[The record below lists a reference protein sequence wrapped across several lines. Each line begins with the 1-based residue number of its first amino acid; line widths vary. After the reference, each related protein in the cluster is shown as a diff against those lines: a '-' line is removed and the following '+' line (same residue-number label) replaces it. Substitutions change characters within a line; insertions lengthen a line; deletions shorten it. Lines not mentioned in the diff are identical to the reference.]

1 MQLSWRSILF
11 CGFLASM
18 LAWAD
23 SAFAQVGNRN
33 FIDPI
38 ITQDPNPSN
47 ELDITPMA
55 YADAQLHAF
64 SLEADMEKQ
73 FSANLSIDAAFNYV
87 YPTCDNP
94 HTTGCTPTPIGRRSH
109 RKITRTRKRSETKKK
124 AAIGNPQELAAGFG
138 NPEFL
143 GKWAFYASDRHELRL
158 AIGVDA
164 IIAAGNYEAGANTH
178 NYVGPVLMLAKGMG
192 DLPDRGWLRF
202 LRPFALQ
209 ADGGTLTK
217 TSGATANI
225 VYSDADLS
233 YQLSYLHDFVRGMAG
248 VPQWLSALTPFAE
261 FSYAGEFN
269 GSVGVAP
276 QFTLLPGI
284 AYSQGAFQYSF
295 ASMFALNQASV
306 PFNHV
311 IFMGLIDIALDEL
324 YPIFGRTLF

>member
-1 MQLSWRSILF
+1 MQLSWKAIILIWA
-11 CGFLASM
+11 LVASA
-18 LAWAD
+18 LLWAP

-55 YADAQLHAF
+55 YADSQLHAF
-64 SLEADMEKQ
+64 SLEVDMEKQ
-73 FSANLSIDAAFNYV
+73 LSANLSIDVAFSYD
-87 YPTCDNP
+87 YPSCDLP
-94 HTTGCTPTPIGRRSH
+94 EGCTPTPIGRRSH
-109 RKITRTRKRSETKKK
+109 RRITRKRKDRERKKK
-124 AAIGNPQELAAGFG
+124 AAAGNPQELAAGFG

-143 GKWAFYASDRHELRL
+143 GKWAFYSSNRHELRL

-164 IIAAGNYEAGANTH
+164 VIAAGNYEAGANTH
-178 NYVGPVLMLAKGMG
+178 NYVGPILMLAKGMG

-217 TSGATANI
+217 TAGATGNI
-225 VYSDADLS
+225 VYSDVNLS
-233 YQLSYLHDFVRGMAG
+233 YQFSYLRDFVSGMAG

-269 GSVGVAP
+269 ESVGVAP

-284 AYSQGAFQYSF
+284 AYSQGAFQYSL

-311 IFMGLIDIALDEL
+311 VFMGLIDIALDEL
-324 YPIFGRTLF
+324 YPVFGRTLF